1 MFEAY
6 AHGFGLLTA
15 LSALIGFALVR
26 SKARSSGDEV
36 WHRRERLVRSYM
48 WGAILVYLLLV
59 LVAKFSN
66 LSSL

>member
-26 SKARSSGDEV
+26 SKSRSSGDEV
-36 WHRRERLVRSYM
+36 WQRRERLVRSYM
-48 WGAILVYLLLV
+48 WGAISVYILLL

-66 LSSL
+66 LSNL